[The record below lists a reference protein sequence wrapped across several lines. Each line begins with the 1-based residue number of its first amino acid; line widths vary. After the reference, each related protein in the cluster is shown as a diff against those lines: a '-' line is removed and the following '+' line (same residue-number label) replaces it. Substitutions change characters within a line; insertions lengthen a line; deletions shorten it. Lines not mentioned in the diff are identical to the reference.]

1 MPIQHTVDVERRL
14 VRSRLWDV
22 VTEVDAWSSAAS
34 LMDDPAF
41 DPTFMQLS
49 DMREVT
55 KIEVSPTTIRDLA
68 VMRIFDPEAR
78 RALVV
83 ASDLQTGVGR
93 MTTSYAE
100 RGDQQIAL
108 FTTVADAERWLGI
121 GDA

>member
-1 MPIQHTVDVERRL
+1 MPIQHTIDVERRL
-14 VRSRLWDV
+14 VRSRLWAI

-41 DPTFMQLS
+41 DPTFSQLS

-55 KIEVSPTTIRDLA
+55 KIEVSPSTIRDLA
-68 VMRIFDPEAR
+68 VMRIFDPVAR

-108 FTTVADAERWLGI
+108 FTTVAEAEQWLGI
-121 GDA
+121 ADA